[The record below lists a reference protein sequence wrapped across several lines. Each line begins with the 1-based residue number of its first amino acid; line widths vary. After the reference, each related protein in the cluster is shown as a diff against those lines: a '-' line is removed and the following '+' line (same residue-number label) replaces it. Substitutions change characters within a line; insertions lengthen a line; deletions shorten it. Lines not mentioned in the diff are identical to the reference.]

1 MKKRVMSTVQWSVVV
16 AGGVPRDACK
26 PADCGGALAGDP
38 IGSLCDCSKYYIC
51 LTDNVISDT
60 PITCPPEAPY
70 FDPNI
75 PGFCGNDPSNC
86 PTSATGSCPVMCAD
100 LGSGT
105 PPAPIID
112 PTDCTK
118 YYICQNETSDP
129 IGPVTCQPDTPWFNG
144 AECVSDQAGCC
155 AGSSALCEPYC
166 TVDDQYK
173 QIIDPLNCTNYYIC
187 MAEGPPSELYHLSCP
202 SGETFDMTDGS
213 CSAEAPCIT
222 LCNSTDGG
230 GMTTG
235 SGDCQDTMTCT
246 VDGSFPKCTTCQKQ
260 YFYCPSNQGEA
271 YVMECSGELVF
282 NTDASYPYCVLP
294 TDCPHIA

>member
-1 MKKRVMSTVQWSVVV
+1 MLMVKKRMVVV
-16 AGGVPRDACK
+16 AGGVPRDACE
-26 PADCGGALAGDP
+26 PAACPPGDLVA
-38 IGSLCDCSKYYIC
+38 SLCDCSEYYIC
-51 LTDNVISDT
+51 LTSGLPTDS
-60 PITCPPEAPY
+60 PLTCPPEAPY
-70 FDPNI
+70 FDPDI
-75 PGFCGNDPSNC
+75 QDCGNDPSNC
-86 PTSATGSCPVMCAD
+86 PTTAPGSCPVTCAE
-100 LGSGT
+100 LIAPSPE
-105 PPAPIID
+105 PPAPIVD

-118 YYICQNETSDP
+118 YYICEDVTSDP
-129 IGPVTCQPDTPWFNG
+129 IGPVTCQPETPWFNG

-166 TVDDQYK
+166 TSTDKYT

-187 MAEGPPSELYHLSCP
+187 MTDTGGPPSELYHLSCP
-202 SGETFDMTDGS
+202 SGETFNITTGV
-213 CSAEAPCIT
+213 CSVEASCIT

-246 VDGSFPKCTTCQKQ
+246 VEGSFPKCTTCQKQ

-271 YVMECSGELVF
+271 YVMECSGEMVF